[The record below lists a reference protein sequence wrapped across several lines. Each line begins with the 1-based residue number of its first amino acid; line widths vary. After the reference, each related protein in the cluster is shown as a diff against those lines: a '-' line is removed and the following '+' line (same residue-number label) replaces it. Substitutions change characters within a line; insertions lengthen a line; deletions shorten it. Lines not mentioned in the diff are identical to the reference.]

1 MRNDIRRRTA
11 LLDIRDKVQDL
22 EMASYAGWLVSV
34 SKSGNDFADGIEAN
48 ARSWM
53 AYTIFEKAKDLGR
66 ALDAFVD
73 AERKAAEPPEEAA

>member
-1 MRNDIRRRTA
+1 MRNNIRRRTA

-34 SKSGNDFADGIEAN
+34 SKSGNDFTDGIEAN

-53 AYTIFEKAKDLGR
+53 AYTIFERAQDLDR
-66 ALDAFVD
+66 ALDAFAD
-73 AERKAAEPPEEAA
+73 AERKAEANTEREG